1 MPTYKARIRIR
12 DSALIGD
19 QEYTFNTYVTD
30 GGLTADDGWERANEV
45 AEALAGTVLP
55 PNCVVYE
62 VSIFNKDV
70 VNGVQNRAVT
80 IPGTRAITGAA
91 LPGWNVAII
100 QGSASSGARLHTW
113 HLRIGLTEDDVDGQ
127 TLVSAVN
134 DAINALT
141 VAWNLVPLIH
151 DKDGAPITDWIQS
164 DLVHMRQLG
173 WHRRVRPGFKR
184 GWVPV

>member
-12 DSALIGD
+12 DSQLIGD
-19 QEYTFNTYVTD
+19 QEYTFNTYVID
-30 GGLTADDGWERANEV
+30 GGLTADDAWERANEV

-55 PNCVVYE
+55 PNCVIYE
-62 VSIFNKDV
+62 VSILNKDV

-80 IPGTRAITGAA
+80 IPGTRTVTGSA

-100 QGSASSGARLHTW
+100 QGSASTGARLHTW

-127 TLVSAVN
+127 VFVTAVTDAIAALVSAF
-134 DAINALT
+134 
-141 VAWNLVPLIH
+141 NLVPLIH
-151 DKDGAPITDWIQS
+151 DKDGAAITDWIQPN
-164 DLVHMRQLG
+164 LVHMRQLG

>member
-1 MPTYKARIRIR
+1 MPTYKARLKFV
-12 DSALIGD
+12 DSALLGD
-19 QEYTFNTYVTD
+19 QDYTFNTYVVD
-30 GGLTADDGWERANEV
+30 GGLTADDAWERANEV
-45 AEALAGTVLP
+45 AEALAGTVMP
-55 PNCVVYE
+55 PNVVCTE

-80 IPGTRAITGAA
+80 IPGTRTVTGDA
-91 LPGWNVAII
+91 LPAWNVAII
-100 QGSASSGARLHTW
+100 QGSASSGARVHTW
-113 HLRIGLTEDDVDGQ
+113 HLRIGLTEDDVAGQ
-127 TLVSAVN
+127 VLVTAVN

-151 DKDGAPITDWIQS
+151 DKDGAAITDWVQT
-164 DLVHMRQLG
+164 DLVHMRQMG